1 MEIAEPI
8 VTKRSQEDLE
18 NWAGISH
25 NQTAQGINLD
35 TPHDILFAGNSSC
48 ALVEETT
55 IGPYWVEGER
65 LRKDITDGQ
74 PGVDLHLSLQF
85 VDIKDCTAVSD
96 IIADIW
102 HAGPMGTYSGVSA
115 EGQGGL
121 NTTYF
126 RGGQLTDQDGVAEFE
141 TKFPGHYTGRATHIH
156 VLTVKD
162 AVIMPN
168 TTWDVGVATHI
179 GQFFFDQDL
188 ISAVES
194 VAPYTSNNQTL
205 TTNLEDDIAAEE
217 ATPEYD
223 IFMDYAYL
231 GDTTADGVLAWIV
244 VGIDNSANHTSQVQA
259 AAHYYEGGGVD
270 NGNSGGPPG
279 GGPGGPSGSGV
290 PPSGSGGPAPTS
302 SAA

>member
-1 MEIAEPI
+1 MF
-8 VTKRSQEDLE
+8 TKRSQEDLE
-18 NWAGISH
+18 NYAKISH
-25 NQTAQGINLD
+25 NQTAEGYSLD
-35 TPHDILFAGNSSC
+35 TPHDVLFAGNASC

-55 IGPYWVEGER
+55 IGPYWVEGEL
-65 LRKDITDGQ
+65 LRKDITEGSD
-74 PGVDLHLSLQF
+74 GVDLHLMLQF

-102 HAGPMGTYSGVSA
+102 HAGPLGTYSGVSA

-126 RGGQLTDQDGVAEFE
+126 RGGQVTDEDGVADFE

-162 AVIMPN
+162 AKTLPN
-168 TTWDVGVATHI
+168 ATWDGGVATHI
-179 GQFFFDQDL
+179 GQFFFDQSL
-188 ISAVES
+188 ISAVET
-194 VAPYTSNNQTL
+194 VEPYASNGQPL
-205 TTNLEDDIAAEE
+205 TQNIDDGIAAEE

-231 GDTTADGVLAWIV
+231 GDAATDGVLAWIV
-244 VGIDNSANHTSQVQA
+244 VGIDSSANHTSAVQA

-279 GGPGGPSGSGV
+279 GPGGPSGSGA
-290 PPSGSGGPAPTS
+290 PPSGSEAAPTS
-302 SAA
+302 TA